1 MTEGVLQALI
11 RQGKL
16 HGGWR
21 EGLAQ
26 VAGQGSEIRQLEAE
40 PGSLA
45 HGQRRDTGD
54 LLNQL
59 ASAGGSQPGTGE
71 ENYLGPDQQ
80 VVGNE
85 HEP

>member
-1 MTEGVLQALI
+1 MTEGFLQVLI

-16 HGGWR
+16 HGDWR

-54 LLNQL
+54 FLNQL
-59 ASAGGSQPGTGE
+59 ASAGGSQ
-71 ENYLGPDQQ
+71 LGAANRTALVQTSRC
-80 VVGNE
+80 E
-85 HEP
+85 